1 MHFPVKIRDIKKIA
15 KKNSSSISVFG
26 YENKETHPIYV
37 LKKCYE
43 EKHVGLLL
51 TAKKGE
57 IHYVLIKDFNTF
69 MYDHVLHRGRK
80 HFYHCCLPTLST
92 KEILKRH
99 IKDCFKINGK
109 QRFLMYKK
117 GKYGKSRN
125 YERKIKS
132 TFMIYTDF
140 EFILVP
146 EDNGKQ
152 NPQEPYANKFR
163 KCNARSYDYKLGYA
177 DDKCSKPFKT

>member
-1 MHFPVKIRDIKKIA
+1 
-15 KKNSSSISVFG
+15 
-26 YENKETHPIYV
+26 
-37 LKKCYE
+37 
-43 EKHVGLLL
+43 
-51 TAKKGE
+51 
-57 IHYVLIKDFNTF
+57 
-69 MYDHVLHRGRK
+69 MYDHALHRGRK
-80 HFYHCCLPTLST
+80 HFYHYCLPTLST

-132 TFMIYTDF
+132 TFMIYADF

-152 NPQEPYANKFR
+152 NPQEPHANKFR
-163 KCNARSYDYKLGYA
+163 KRNAYSYGYKLGCA
-177 DDKCSKPFKT
+177 DDKFSKPFQTQGKMKFRILLIV